1 MNKKLLV
8 LLMCLVFA
16 VATAAGCTLEEPKQD
31 SSSEQVVDEK
41 TEEVEEAK
49 DELLIGVVLGD
60 LGNSIHRQ
68 IGTTMTE
75 KAEEMGGK
83 VILKE
88 SGGDAA
94 KLVEVIE
101 NFIVAGCDVIVQQNT
116 DQEITRAVN
125 QQAVDAGIYII
136 SFDAEMDL
144 AEVSFVA
151 DNYELG
157 YKTGVMAGEWVNENL
172 GGEAEFGLLTASA
185 YDFIL
190 VRQKGIEDGLAAT
203 APNAKIVIEDDAISV
218 IDGTTATDI
227 FLQAYPDLNGII
239 GITDGN
245 ILGAYESF
253 KSAGKLGDDI
263 GLFSCD
269 LSDAGA
275 DAIREGSIF
284 RGAIFLSP
292 TFTAIEMTED
302 SFLVASGGTPTE
314 AVKYFPMEPV
324 SVENIDDVIK

>member
-1 MNKKLLV
+1 MSKKLLA
-8 LLMCLVFA
+8 LLVCLVCIT
-16 VATAAGCTLEEPKQD
+16 VLTISCTKKESKQD
-31 SSSEQVVDEK
+31 SGSQEIVNNNRQEEK
-41 TEEVEEAK
+41 DK
-49 DELLIGVVLGD
+49 LLIGVVLGD

-75 KAEEMGGK
+75 TATTMGGK

-116 DQEITRAVN
+116 DQEITKSVN
-125 QQAVDAGIYII
+125 QQAIDAGIYII

-144 AEVSFVA
+144 AAVSFVA
-151 DNYELG
+151 DNYTLG
-157 YKTGVMAGEWVNENL
+157 YKTGVMAGEWVNKNL
-172 GGEAEFGLLTASA
+172 NGEAKFGLLTASA

-190 VRQKGIEDGLAAT
+190 VRQKGIEDGLAIT

-227 FLQAYPDLNGII
+227 FLQAYPGLNGII

-245 ILGAYESF
+245 VLGAYESF
-253 KSAGKLGDDI
+253 KSADKIGKDV

-275 DAIREGSIF
+275 NAIREGNIF

-292 TFTAIEMTED
+292 THTAIEMTED
-302 SFLVASGGTPTE
+302 AFLVAGGGKPSATI
-314 AVKYFPMEPV
+314 KYFPMEPV
-324 SVENIDDVIK
+324 NVENIDNVIQ